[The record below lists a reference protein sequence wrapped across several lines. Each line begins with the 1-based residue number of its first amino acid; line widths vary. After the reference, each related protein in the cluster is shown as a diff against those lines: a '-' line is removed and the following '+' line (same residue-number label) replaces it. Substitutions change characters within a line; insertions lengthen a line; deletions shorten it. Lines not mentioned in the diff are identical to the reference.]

1 MIYCCYFCV
10 CVTLSPPPPHSS
22 FLKKVGAVFDE
33 HMMRMCTLRR
43 RTQQH
48 HPPRSAHFSKD
59 GGKLLVLFTWTLEV
73 YDLAAADADHMAEV
87 VYVVAFNSH
96 AFDFKTVAW
105 APDGLRIAAFSKDFV
120 SVLSLARD
128 PVAALD
134 REPIS
139 EHSFRI
145 KGDLI
150 APASLTGAWTS
161 DGRHMWCLQD
171 NASKLRLELRRAS
184 DWELCRVVVAE
195 AIPSPA
201 PVLVPFF
208 PGLPI
213 GIPHWELALS
223 PDGGSVLVWDDA
235 TPVVHVVSLAAPTLD
250 YASVK
255 VGPEGLCH
263 AWSADGSLLAIG
275 SDTGVNA
282 TYAMRI
288 CKYRLNKG
296 FRVVLLD
303 VGRDPRHVDPAVHG
317 RSMATLLPDRRD
329 RPRHRAQHSQCA
341 PNP

>member
-1 MIYCCYFCV
+1 
-10 CVTLSPPPPHSS
+10 
-22 FLKKVGAVFDE
+22 
-33 HMMRMCTLRR
+33 MMRMCTLRR